1 MYYKAYLWIY
11 GFMDILLSSVYLS
24 ITRFLASIIDSALA
38 NIFLWILAKFGTFFV
53 VAGFESTIN
62 TDIYIALF

>member
-1 MYYKAYLWIY
+1 MD
-11 GFMDILLSSVYLS
+11 MDILLSSIYLS
-24 ITRFLASIIDSALA
+24 ITRFFASIIDSALA

-62 TDIYIALF
+62 TDIYIALL